1 MKKMMNVVLVI
12 ESNTMVY
19 PSELREEINSI
30 LDDGGD
36 MELFL
41 LEGKLSIVGMC
52 KLEVI
57 KEKFPDI
64 RERYKALELKL
75 KFHSFEVNAFSE
87 DVDITGKYVIDL
99 TRLNGEPISD
109 GSKSLRTLVCEQCD
123 GEEVYIETAHSG
135 RDFMGKCSKELFRP
149 MFNRVNKIFF
159 DNKLR
164 LINGNEPKQE
174 MNVDAVIDNMHEDN
188 AESIRLAARTIFDD
202 NEECLL
208 LLRDRHGR
216 EKAIGKSSLKAI
228 KDMFV
233 TLKGEYNVGNIGL
246 IIRACDRSVY
256 ENCHD
261 EYKKFCIVLPKAYSE
276 KYVDKDVAG
285 YVESGRIIE
294 ERIAK
299 HLKSN
304 FVDNLSGDSELYL
317 DHGYGRIEILG
328 RCSSEKI
335 RLFFD
340 RINKQYYSN
349 KLELSEK

>member
-12 ESNTMVY
+12 ESNVMVY
-19 PSELREEINSI
+19 PSELRKEINTL
-30 LDDGGD
+30 LDDNGD

-41 LEGKLSIVGMC
+41 LEGKLNMVGMC
-52 KLEVI
+52 KLETI

-64 RERYKALELKL
+64 RERYKALELEL
-75 KFHSFEVNAFSE
+75 KFHSFEVNAFNE
-87 DVDITGKYVIDL
+87 DVDFTGKYVIDL
-99 TRLNGEPISD
+99 TRLNEETISS
-109 GSKSLRTLVCEQCD
+109 GSKALKMLVCEQGE

-135 RDFMGKCSKELFRP
+135 RYFMGKCSEELFKP
-149 MFNRVNKIFF
+149 IFNRVNKIFF

-164 LINGNEPKQE
+164 LMNGNEPKQE
-174 MNVDAVIDNMHEDN
+174 MNVDVIIDNINEDN
-188 AESIRLAARTIFDD
+188 AESIRLAASTIFDD
-202 NEECLL
+202 NGEYLL
-208 LLRDRHGR
+208 LIRDRHGR

-228 KDMFV
+228 KNMFV
-233 TLKGEYNVGNIGL
+233 AFKDMHNAYNIDL

-261 EYKKFCIVLPKAYSE
+261 EYKKFCITLPKEYSN
-276 KYVDKDVAG
+276 KDVAE
-285 YVESGRIIE
+285 YTESDRIVE

-317 DHGYGRIEILG
+317 DHGYGGIEILG
-328 RCSSEKI
+328 RCSSEMI

-349 KLELSEK
+349 KLELSER